1 MSPVSHRKRK
11 KKKSDPTAAMLRG
24 LTVVSICV
32 ALLATAVFLAVPR
45 GRSGNLPTD
54 PQETTRQTVPPSPI
68 PANPYGP
75 EDFAYR
81 NGYLTCTAGDAMLGV
96 DVSAHQGQVDWSQV
110 AQSGM
115 EFAMIRLGYR
125 GYTSGGIYEDEY
137 ALENLSGAKNAG
149 LQIGA
154 YFYSQALT
162 PEEAAE
168 EARLC
173 ISILDG
179 RGLDLP
185 LVYDW
190 EYVSQEARTGN
201 MDRDTL
207 MACVEA
213 FCSTVEE
220 AGYDAMVYF
229 NPALAESLLDLE
241 ELLEYPWWLAMYSEN
256 MTFPHAVQMWQY
268 TASGTVPGI
277 PGNTDIN
284 LWFR

>member
-1 MSPVSHRKRK
+1 MKRLLLMMM
-11 KKKSDPTAAMLRG
+11 ML
-24 LTVVSICV
+24 
-32 ALLATAVFLAVPR
+32 ALLTACGAPKLA
-45 GRSGNLPTD
+45 
-54 PQETTRQTVPPSPI
+54 E
-68 PANPYGP
+68 NPYGP
-75 EDFAYR
+75 EDFEYQDD
-81 NGYLTCTAGDAMLGV
+81 YLTCTAGDAMLGV

-162 PEEAAE
+162 QEEAAE

-207 MACVEA
+207 MACVKA
-213 FCSTVEE
+213 FCRTVEE

-241 ELLEYPWWLAMYSEN
+241 ELLEYPWWLAMYSEH
-256 MTFPHAVQMWQY
+256 MTFPYAVQMWQY

>member
-1 MSPVSHRKRK
+1 MSPVQHRKRK

-24 LTVVSICV
+24 LTVVSVCIAV
-32 ALLATAVFLAVPR
+32 LATALFLAVPR
-45 GRSGNLPTD
+45 DGARTAPTLPE
-54 PQETTRQTVPPSPI
+54 ETTRQTLPPSPI

-75 EDFAYR
+75 EDFAWR
-81 NGYLTCTAGDAMLGV
+81 DGYLTCTAGSAKLGV
-96 DVSAHQGQVDWSQV
+96 DVSAHQAQVDWDQV
-110 AQSGM
+110 AGAGM
-115 EFAMIRLGYR
+115 EFAIIRLGYR

-137 ALENLSGAKNAG
+137 ALANLRGAKNAG
-149 LQIGA
+149 LQTGA
-154 YFYSQALT
+154 YFYSQAIT

-179 RGLDLP
+179 RSLDLP

-190 EYVSQEARTGN
+190 EYVSEEARTAN

-207 MACVEA
+207 MACVDA
-213 FCSTVEE
+213 FCRTVEE

-241 ELLEYPWWLAMYSEN
+241 GLLEYPWWLAMYSER
-256 MTFPHAVQMWQY
+256 MTFPHAVEMWQY
-268 TASGTVPGI
+268 TASGSVPGI
-277 PGNTDIN
+277 EGDTDIN
-284 LWFR
+284 LWFP